1 MWNNS
6 NLKRYLILI
15 LKGGLCFLLPVISNI
30 FLQSSQYDFNL
41 KSTME
46 LLSGDYKATF
56 VMTSLII
63 MVIFL
68 FFIFIIGQYWV
79 GCGFFVVF
87 FGIIGFANY
96 QKIRYRGEPIYPE
109 DLKMITE
116 LDLLKKMA
124 SPIVF
129 WICLLLIILC
139 AIFILYFFV
148 KSLKL
153 RGLKQLVRITGL
165 VVTSLALGYIFMFNR
180 DNNRLRALY
189 DEKVTWTPIHQLVM
203 YQNVGFVPGFLYNLS
218 GDLMKKEANY
228 SKESIEKIVNKY
240 QKLAAESKN
249 DEKPDIVYIM
259 DESFS
264 DPSALNGLTLNDDP
278 IKEFRSLAND
288 KGNLYNM
295 LSQGYGGGT
304 GNIEYEA
311 LTSFSME
318 TLEPQI
324 MTPYSSVVPTVSEFP
339 SLVSY
344 LKQQGYKSTAIHP
357 YNASMYKRSE
367 VYSKFGFSK
376 FIDETSM
383 KYDEKIEE
391 NPYIS
396 DESAFD
402 QVEYELNKNKAG
414 SNFIFLVTMQNHM
427 PYEEKYQNT
436 NYYFEEYKD
445 NAEMNNYLEDIS
457 LTSKALSSF
466 IDKINQREKRTIVVF
481 WGDHLPGIY
490 PDEIKKQNSEEI
502 LHKTP
507 LLIYDNKGE
516 LEKETEQ
523 KDYSSMYI
531 TPTTLNS
538 ANMKSSG
545 FYALTNQLQQ
555 VLPAFENGLYLS
567 NGIWSENLKLSEQ
580 DRTVYEEYKLIQY
593 DILMGKKYSLKMNFF
608 KEK

>member
-1 MWNNS
+1 M
-6 NLKRYLILI
+6 I